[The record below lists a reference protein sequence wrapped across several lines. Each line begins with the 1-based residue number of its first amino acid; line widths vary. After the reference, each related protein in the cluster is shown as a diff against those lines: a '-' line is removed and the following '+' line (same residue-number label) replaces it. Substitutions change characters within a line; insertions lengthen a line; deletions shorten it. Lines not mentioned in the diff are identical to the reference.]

1 MLSVKGWRHKGAA
14 LLLPV
19 LLSAC
24 ERTPTVDVTDV
35 EPVTPVTAVEARPA
49 LPESTQPESTQPA
62 ETQAPAVLDL
72 TLTDRPAAVPASP
85 AFGAAPDSAWLDPGP
100 AVVGTGTGQQPVL
113 ADVFG
118 ERSREKPVSVKG
130 RMRLG
135 EDGQNLTD
143 TLDGAEV
150 SIEIKTD

>member
-1 MLSVKGWRHKGAA
+1 MLSVKGLRHKGAA

-49 LPESTQPESTQPA
+49 LPESTQPA
-62 ETQAPAVLDL
+62 GTQAPDVLDL
-72 TLTDRPAAVPASP
+72 TITDRPAAVPASP

-113 ADVFG
+113 PDVFG
-118 ERSREKPVSVKG
+118 ERPREEPVSVKG